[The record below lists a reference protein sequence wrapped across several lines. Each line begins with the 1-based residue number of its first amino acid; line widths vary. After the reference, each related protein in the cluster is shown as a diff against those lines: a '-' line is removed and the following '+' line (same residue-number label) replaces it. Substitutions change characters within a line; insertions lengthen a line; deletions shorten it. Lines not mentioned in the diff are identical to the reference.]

1 MACRPILPS
10 ALVDIV
16 AGRDK
21 IDDTTFKAKANNL
34 KKNPRPRPRTDLSRQ
49 TLSRTR
55 AGTIEAKANDTIFV
69 NYNWQVF
76 PIFKLNS
83 V

>member
-16 AGRDK
+16 AGRNRT
-21 IDDTTFKAKANNL
+21 DDTKFEAKANNL
-34 KKNPRPRPRTDLSRQ
+34 KKNQRPRPRTDLSRQ

-55 AGTIEAKANDTIFV
+55 AGTIEAKAKDTNFL
-69 NYNWQVF
+69 NYNWQIF
-76 PIFKLNS
+76 PIFKPNS